1 MLNYKDKKPLRLKQN
16 KVICEDIVKYVKKN
30 NPDIYGKEIDNK
42 FYKWISYNQF
52 SDNPSTIELRYKKGK
67 INIKYVNDYICGS
80 KKSVKE
86 LDKKI
91 HKGYKTYLI
100 HSNGIRPFLVAIK
113 DNIAKIFKVS
123 KDVAVPSLFW
133 TDVKDYYYTDLIKEY
148 KCNKIFIPKGIEI
161 YNKVFYIK
169 EFNGNSILL
178 DIGNKYIFIGDIIY
192 EFKPTDDILKYY
204 SPVGN
209 NDVPYPV
216 SIGTENIYFMLD
228 NSYVPKKYFE
238 GLNEKQ
244 LMDAY
249 DYYYGYKGNEKL
261 SKYAK
266 KMKGF
271 KIVKI

>member
-1 MLNYKDKKPLRLKQN
+1 MLNNKDKKPLRLKQN
-16 KVICEDIVKYVKKN
+16 KVNCENIVKYVRKN
-30 NPDIYGKEIDNK
+30 SPDIYGKEIDSK
-42 FYKWISYNQF
+42 FYKWINYNQF
-52 SDNPSTIELRYKKGK
+52 SDKSTTIESRYKKGK
-67 INIKYVNDYICGS
+67 IDKKYINDYICGS

-86 LDKKI
+86 LDKNI

-100 HSNGIRPFLVAIK
+100 HNNGIRPFLVAIK

-123 KDVAVPSLFW
+123 KDVAVSSLFW
-133 TDVKDYYYTDLIKEY
+133 TDVKDYYYTDLINEY
-148 KCNKIFIPKGIEI
+148 KCKKIFIPKGVEI
-161 YNKVFYIK
+161 YNKIFYIK

-178 DIGNKYIFIGDIIY
+178 DIGDKYIYIGDKIY
-192 EFKPTDDILKYY
+192 EFKPTDEILKYY

-216 SIGTENIYFMLD
+216 TIGTENIYFMLD

-249 DYYYGYKGNEKL
+249 AYYYGYKGNEKL

-271 KIVKI
+271 LIVKI